1 MSEQTTRDKIYNGL
15 SSQTIITILL
25 GALEIIFFALMSRL
39 LSPEDFGYF
48 AIIIAVTSVFQCLT
62 EAGLGSAV
70 IQSNNAKRDYIST
83 ALGLSVVIGLFF
95 TILLIILAKPLSIA
109 LGQGTT
115 IITSLR
121 WMSITLLLCSVN
133 SIGRA
138 MFMRTLNFLTYG
150 WCQLA
155 SYLISSLIGV
165 VMAVMGYGVSAI
177 IVSTITNTVLMT
189 LILFVVDGTYPS
201 IRIQRRYVREIVSY
215 GGWLTGSVI
224 LRRVTTEIDKI
235 ILTQWLPVSSIGAY
249 NRPSNFI
256 ARIQEQV
263 IGVFDTVLFP
273 ILSSIQK
280 ETDRLGETLL
290 RAVSLVS
297 WFATI
302 LAACF
307 FVGAE
312 LLINIF
318 FGENWLWLT
327 DIFKILSISVIF
339 LSQSRIGDCYFRSLG
354 WMKPYFVIRLIVC
367 IFTIM
372 CVYIGCHYDILGV
385 AISVLVSRIF
395 DTLVKFTYLSLKMSV
410 SPMRLITTA
419 IKSTWIT
426 IFITS
431 FYYIST
437 EHLEYNI
444 YIGVILFAVVGMS
457 LLIFT
462 PKLFGQEYYDD
473 VYLVIKS
480 KLCKGR
486 AKSVTI
492 N

>member
-1 MSEQTTRDKIYNGL
+1 MAEQTTRDKIYNGL
-15 SSQTIITILL
+15 SSQTFITILL
-25 GALEIIFFALMSRL
+25 GVLEITFFAIMSRL
-39 LSPEDFGYF
+39 LTPEDFGYY

-70 IQSNNAKRDYIST
+70 IQSNNARRDYIST

-95 TILLIILAKPLSIA
+95 TALLIILSKPLSIV
-109 LGQGTT
+109 LGQGTNL
-115 IITSLR
+115 ITSLR

-133 SIGRA
+133 SVGRA

-155 SYLISSLIGV
+155 SYIISSLIGV
-165 VMAVMGYGVSAI
+165 VMAIMGYGVSAI

-201 IRIQRRYVREIVSY
+201 IKIRRKYVREIVSY

-235 ILTQWLPVSSIGAY
+235 ILTQWLPASSIGAY

-256 ARIQEQV
+256 TRIQEQV

-280 ETDRLGETLL
+280 EVDRLGKTLL
-290 RAVSLVS
+290 RSISLVS

-302 LAACF
+302 LAVCF
-307 FVGAE
+307 IVAAE

-327 DIFKILSISVIF
+327 DIFKILSISIIF

-367 IFTIM
+367 VFTIV
-372 CVYIGCHYDILGV
+372 CVYIGCHYDIIGV
-385 AISVLVSRIF
+385 AIGVLISRIF
-395 DTLVKFTYLSLKMSV
+395 DTLVKFTYLSFKMSV
-410 SPMRLITTA
+410 SPMRLITT
-419 IKSTWIT
+419 IVKSTWVT
-426 IFITS
+426 IFVTII
-431 FYYIST
+431 YYT
-437 EHLEYNI
+437 TTVYFQCNT
-444 YIGVILFAVVGMS
+444 YIGLILFITVGSS

-462 PKLFGQEYYDD
+462 PKLFGREYYDD

-480 KLCKGR
+480 KLCKG
-486 AKSVTI
+486 
-492 N
+492 